1 MGSSDKASNKGH
13 RATPHDGSAIEL
25 VGLCRSTLA
34 WVIQMNKNGYYP
46 YDSIETSIG
55 SGGKMKLLLSEWLN
69 KIDENFEKEFW
80 IDQSNSS
87 QYVNQKQIYKDTINS
102 SLQWADFQLR
112 PNFLIVAVVVRF
124 SFFFLK
130 ISIKKAPE
138 MFDKIH
144 IWSALEQVESI
155 LLGKYD
161 IKTLDPSDFNY
172 VSDYI
177 NDDDS
182 HDYKRAHGFNYHN
195 GPEWLWLMGYY
206 IRAKLYW
213 SKQRDDPLIVKQT
226 IKHVRKCLTSHIQ
239 LLNST
244 DWRGLP
250 EVTNAN
256 GHTCPYSCYVQAWSS
271 ATFIEAF
278 YDLQR
283 S

>member
-112 PNFLIVAVVVRF
+112 PNFLIVAVVNKLNQ
-124 SFFFLK
+124 FFWENMILK
-130 ISIKKAPE
+130 
-138 MFDKIH
+138 
-144 IWSALEQVESI
+144 
-155 LLGKYD
+155 LLIQGK
-161 IKTLDPSDFNY
+161 TF
-172 VSDYI
+172 
-177 NDDDS
+177 
-182 HDYKRAHGFNYHN
+182 
-195 GPEWLWLMGYY
+195 LMGYY